1 MEWYYAI
8 DKQQHG
14 PVTAEQLAELARL
27 GTVQAATL
35 VWCKGMTDWQPYEK
49 VMAPSAAGGIPPLTP
64 GLPMSGGVPS
74 PDEWAAQVKDTPVYL
89 NVGECFGKGWE
100 MFQKNMPVTIGV
112 ILLFF
117 LVNLAFGFVPILGSL
132 ASLLLTGP
140 LIGGLLYYF
149 VLMVRGRECLVGTA
163 FAGFG
168 PRFVPLMLAGLL
180 ISLIGAL
187 CVLPIVGVFIA
198 MIVSFGL
205 VGAAPSNMQD
215 VVALLSGSML
225 VMFFIAVFLMV
236 FVATFVTVLLQFT
249 YPLILDKGV
258 ELMVAVRL
266 SLRKCYNNLFSL
278 LLMFFLGWLLLVAGG
293 LMCGVGL
300 LFTAPWFLAT
310 LAVAYDQLFPGV
322 TSQSR

>member
-27 GTVQAATL
+27 GTVQASTL

-49 VMAPSAAGGIPPLTP
+49 VMAASAAGGIPPLTP
-64 GLPMSGGVPS
+64 GLSMPGGAPS
-74 PDEWAAQVKDTPVYL
+74 PDEWAAQVKDTPVSL

-112 ILLFF
+112 ILLFL

-132 ASLLLTGP
+132 ASLFLTGP

-149 VLMVRGRECLVGTA
+149 VLMVRGRECMVGTA

-168 PRFVPLMLAGLL
+168 PQFVPLMLAGLL
-180 ISLIGAL
+180 ITLITVL
-187 CVLPIVGVFIA
+187 CVLPIIGIVIA
-198 MIVSFGL
+198 IIISFGL
-205 VGAAPSNMQD
+205 VGAAPANMQD

-225 VMFFIAVFLMV
+225 ILCIIAAFLIV
-236 FVATFVTVLLQFT
+236 LVAMLITVLLQFT

-258 ELMVAVRL
+258 DLMVAVRL

-310 LAVAYDQLFPGV
+310 MAVAYDQLFPGV